1 MQVQAGVGTP
11 QQNGCLG
18 VEQLGRAD
26 AEVGVNVGP
35 RLVGPLFIMGVAG
48 HAANPSATLL
58 VVMLEGQPRQ
68 LGKHLHLP
76 GNLVRDVAP
85 RGKLAVLPPR

>member
-1 MQVQAGVGTP
+1 MP

-35 RLVGPLFIMGVAG
+35 RRVVALLSIGVAS
-48 HAANPSATLL
+48 HAANPIATLL
-58 VVMLEGQPRQ
+58 VVMLEASASTFRVTFCGTWLLMANWPCCPSMRPQYR
-68 LGKHLHLP
+68 H
-76 GNLVRDVAP
+76 
-85 RGKLAVLPPR
+85 